1 RLQLERGHFSTILL
15 IAGPFIDEEIVFDL
29 IKQDPFRERTP
40 AIVACKSSS
49 VEEKTRFY
57 ALGATDVVTR
67 PIQIDELMLQIN
79 HAISRSSSFEEMVF
93 RDPLTKAYNRRYFE
107 HQVKLEVQ
115 KAKQTKMAVSLV
127 FIDLD
132 RFKSIN
138 DTHGHD
144 AGDEVLIKVVERITE
159 NTCDTDILARYGGE
173 EFVMILPHSTMQ
185 SAAEKVEL

>member
-1 RLQLERGHFSTILL
+1 
-15 IAGPFIDEEIVFDL
+15 
-29 IKQDPFRERTP
+29 
-40 AIVACKSSS
+40 
-49 VEEKTRFY
+49 
-57 ALGATDVVTR
+57 
-67 PIQIDELMLQIN
+67 
-79 HAISRSSSFEEMVF
+79 
-93 RDPLTKAYNRRYFE
+93 NRRYFE

-159 NTCDTDILARYGGE
+159 NIRDTDILARYGGE

-185 SAAEKVEL
+185 SAAEKVELILEDMRNKPLFSHNGTDMYVTFSAGVTEWSEHMTVKEWIKK